1 VSNYTDCDDNN
12 ASVYPGAPELCD
24 GIDNDCDGEIDEG
37 GVCGSVPSITQQPV
51 SLTVTQPN
59 AATFTV
65 SATGNPAST
74 YQWRKNGTNINGATS
89 NSYTLN
95 PTSFA
100 NDNGAQFDVVVS
112 NSQGSVTS
120 QTAILT
126 VLEASGTVTIS
137 SVDFEAGWDIWNDG
151 GSDARRN
158 IRDAAYAN
166 SGSYCV
172 RLRDNTSTSV
182 MTTDNLDL
190 STYSQIE
197 VQFSYYCRS
206 MDNSNEDFWLQIST
220 DGGNSFITVEEWN
233 RDDEFLNDE
242 RHNETVVISGISLSS
257 NTQLRLRCDAS
268 GNKDWV
274 YIDDVIITAVGN

>member
-1 VSNYTDCDDNN
+1 M
-12 ASVYPGAPELCD
+12 PED
-24 GIDNDCDGEIDEG
+24 
-37 GVCGSVPSITQQPV
+37 
-51 SLTVTQPN
+51 
-59 AATFTV
+59 
-65 SATGNPAST
+65 
-74 YQWRKNGTNINGATS
+74 
-89 NSYTLN
+89 
-95 PTSFA
+95 
-100 NDNGAQFDVVVS
+100 
-112 NSQGSVTS
+112 
-120 QTAILT
+120 IL
-126 VLEASGTVTIS
+126 
-137 SVDFEAGWDIWNDG
+137 D
-151 GSDARRN
+151 
-158 IRDAAYAN
+158 DAAYAN
-166 SGSYCV
+166 SGSYCI